1 MYFISD
7 DFSLSKKL
15 KELGDPVRIFKFA
28 QLYMIKL
35 QMHSAVQI
43 YLLAI
48 TFSSQ
53 NLKKK
58 TLIRNSALCLLH
70 ISVLYLVF
78 WVEKSTDYRKFI
90 H

>member
-1 MYFISD
+1 
-7 DFSLSKKL
+7 
-15 KELGDPVRIFKFA
+15 
-28 QLYMIKL
+28 
-35 QMHSAVQI
+35 MHSATQT

-70 ISVLYLVF
+70 ISALYLEF
-78 WVEKSTDYRKFI
+78 GLKSQQTTKNLFI
-90 H
+90 NTILLFNKVKQQC